1 MAPLPEMV
9 SVPPDSVQVRLS
21 PQTPVLSLWGTGTS
35 SADGSASGRGSSD
48 SGSEASVVSGAVV
61 SGASVWAGTAG
72 SLVSGSVDSG
82 TVSSVSSGVWVVCV
96 GSVATVSA
104 QTG

>member
-9 SVPPDSVQVRLS
+9 SVPPASVQVRLS
-21 PQTPVLSLWGTGTS
+21 PQVPVLSLWGTGTS
-35 SADGSASGRGSSD
+35 SADGSASRWGSSD
-48 SGSEASVVSGAVV
+48 SGTEASVVSGAVV
-61 SGASVWAGTAG
+61 SGVSVWAGTAG
-72 SLVSGSVDSG
+72 SVVSGSETSG
-82 TVSSVSSGVWVVCV
+82 TVSSGVWVVCV